1 MSMTTYDAGGR
12 LVGFTIED
20 TVGFLI
26 SPEPDPKPGAA
37 GLADYPT
44 KRLVP
49 PFRRPNVTGERRI
62 VIPRTIGIVDAPL
75 ETDALPPLAA
85 YVARPRP
92 LAPGL
97 LVRWTHKA
105 CHRAARP
112 SIAER
117 LCRLFGGAR

>member
-1 MSMTTYDAGGR
+1 MTITYQAGR
-12 LVGFTIED
+12 IIELTLED

-26 SPEPDPKPGAA
+26 SPEPDPSPEA
-37 GLADYPT
+37 T

-49 PFRRPNVTGERRI
+49 PFRRPDATGERRI

-85 YVARPRP
+85 YVTRPRP
-92 LAPGL
+92 VAPGL
-97 LVRWTHKA
+97 LVQWTHKA

-117 LCRLFGGAR
+117 LRQLFGGAA